1 MSFQP
6 VLIVFEPKH
15 RRVKGADDIH
25 IRTVLWNG
33 QRVVLD
39 MAIRALD
46 HPVTTRYRP
55 ALVLGALREDVWHVP
70 LIGAVLERPSV
81 THFYRPGLP
90 GGLVPFLTPGP
101 RARADRLFARAVE
114 HYREGRP
121 AAAFVQLG
129 RAAHLLTD
137 MACPVHA
144 QRTVHMIS
152 DPFEWY
158 VEGNAGALEHLP
170 VPAVAPRGRASE
182 LVEDLARHTQ
192 RFAPDLTSSP
202 WGRLLWKAGLRRK
215 LPVPVLSDQ
224 ARQLIPLAA
233 GHAAA
238 LLRLF
243 LRQAAGDAVLVG
255 TVPALET
262 PAP

>member
-1 MSFQP
+1 M
-6 VLIVFEPKH
+6 
-15 RRVKGADDIH
+15 
-25 IRTVLWNG
+25 LWNG

-39 MAIRALD
+39 MAIRALG
-46 HPVTTRYRP
+46 HPLTTRYRP
-55 ALVLGALREDVWHVP
+55 ALVLGALREDVWYVP
-70 LIGAVLERPSV
+70 LIGAVLERPSL

-90 GGLVPFLTPGP
+90 GGLVRFLTPGP
-101 RARADRLFARAVE
+101 RWRADRLFARAVE

-129 RAAHLLTD
+129 RTAHLLTD
-137 MACPVHA
+137 MACPHA

-152 DPFEWY
+152 DSFEWY
-158 VEGNAGALEHLP
+158 VEGNAGALENLP

-182 LVEDLARHTQ
+182 LVEDLARQTQ
-192 RFAPDLTSSP
+192 RFAPDTTNSP

-215 LPVPVLSDQ
+215 IPVPVLSDQ
-224 ARQLIPLAA
+224 ARELIPLAA

-243 LRQAAGDAVLVG
+243 LRQAAGDAVLVVR
-255 TVPALET
+255 TAPALET
-262 PAP
+262 PGP

>member
-1 MSFQP
+1 M
-6 VLIVFEPKH
+6 
-15 RRVKGADDIH
+15 
-25 IRTVLWNG
+25 LWNG

-39 MAIRALD
+39 MAVRALD
-46 HPVTTRYRP
+46 HPLTTRYRP
-55 ALVLGALREDVWHVP
+55 ALVLGALREDVWYVP
-70 LIGAVLERPSV
+70 LIGAVLEQPSL

-90 GGLVPFLTPGP
+90 GGMVPFLTPGP
-101 RARADRLFARAVE
+101 RWRADRLFARAVE

-129 RAAHLLTD
+129 RTAHLLTD

-152 DPFEWY
+152 DSFEWY
-158 VEGNAGALEHLP
+158 VEGNAGALETLP

-182 LVEDLARHTQ
+182 LVEDLARQSQ
-192 RFAPDLTSSP
+192 RFAPDTTNSP

-215 LPVPVLSDQ
+215 IPVPVLSDQ
-224 ARQLIPLAA
+224 ARELIPLAA

-243 LRQAAGDAVLVG
+243 LRQAAGDAIVVVRPAPALEPP
-255 TVPALET
+255 PALET
-262 PAP
+262 PGP

>member
-1 MSFQP
+1 
-6 VLIVFEPKH
+6 
-15 RRVKGADDIH
+15 
-25 IRTVLWNG
+25 VLWNG

-39 MAIRALD
+39 MAIRVLG
-46 HPVTTRYRP
+46 HPLVTRYRP
-55 ALVLGALREDVWHVP
+55 ALVLGALREDVWYVP
-70 LIGAVLERPSV
+70 LFGAVLDRPSL

-101 RARADRLFARAVE
+101 RWRADRLFERAVAR
-114 HYREGRP
+114 YREGRP

-152 DPFEWY
+152 DSFEWY
-158 VEGNAGALEHLP
+158 VEGNARDLELLP
-170 VPAVAPRGRASE
+170 VPAVAARRRASE

-192 RFAPDLTSSP
+192 RFSPDTTNSP
-202 WGRLLWKAGLRRK
+202 WGRVLWKVGLRRK
-215 LPVPVLSDQ
+215 IPVPILDDQ

-233 GHAAA
+233 GYAAA

-243 LRQAAGDAVLVG
+243 LLRAAGDAVTVG
-255 TVPALET
+255 TASALET
-262 PAP
+262 PAS

>member
-1 MSFQP
+1 
-6 VLIVFEPKH
+6 
-15 RRVKGADDIH
+15 
-25 IRTVLWNG
+25 VLWNG

-39 MAIRALD
+39 MAIRVLG
-46 HPVTTRYRP
+46 HPLVTRYRP
-55 ALVLGALREDVWHVP
+55 ALVLGALREDVWYVP
-70 LIGAVLERPSV
+70 LFGAVLDRPSL

-101 RARADRLFARAVE
+101 RWRADRLFERAVTR
-114 HYREGRP
+114 YREGRP

-152 DPFEWY
+152 DSFEWY
-158 VEGNAGALEHLP
+158 VEGNARDLELLP
-170 VPAVAPRGRASE
+170 VPTVAARRRASE

-192 RFAPDLTSSP
+192 RFAPDTTNSP
-202 WGRLLWKAGLRRK
+202 WGRVLWKVGLRRK
-215 LPVPVLSDQ
+215 IPVPILDDQ

-243 LRQAAGDAVLVG
+243 LLRAAGDAVTVG
-255 TVPALET
+255 TASALET
-262 PAP
+262 PAS

>member
-1 MSFQP
+1 M
-6 VLIVFEPKH
+6 
-15 RRVKGADDIH
+15 
-25 IRTVLWNG
+25 LWNG

-39 MAIRALD
+39 MAIRALG
-46 HPVTTRYRP
+46 HPLVTRYRP
-55 ALVLGALREDVWHVP
+55 ALVLGALREDVWYVP
-70 LIGAVLERPSV
+70 LFGAVLDRPSL

-90 GGLVPFLTPGP
+90 GGLVPLLTPGP
-101 RARADRLFARAVE
+101 RWRADRLFARAVE
-114 HYREGRP
+114 RYREGRP

-158 VEGNAGALEHLP
+158 VEGNARALESLP
-170 VPAVAPRGRASE
+170 VPAVATRRRASE
-182 LVEDLARHTQ
+182 LVEDLAGQTQ
-192 RFAPDLTSSP
+192 RFTPDTTNSP
-202 WGRLLWKAGLRRK
+202 WGRLLWKAGMRRK
-215 LPVPVLSDQ
+215 IPVSMLSDQ

-233 GHAAA
+233 GYAAA

-243 LRQAAGDAVLVG
+243 LLRAAGDAVSVESA
-255 TVPALET
+255 PALET
-262 PAP
+262 PAS